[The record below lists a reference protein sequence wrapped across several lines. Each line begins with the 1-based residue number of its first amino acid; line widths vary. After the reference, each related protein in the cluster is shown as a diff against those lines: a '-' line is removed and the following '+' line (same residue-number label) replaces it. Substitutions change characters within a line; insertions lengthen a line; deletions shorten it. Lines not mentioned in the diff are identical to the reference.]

1 MRVCTLFLKEFLLF
15 SSHVLKL
22 FKVKLSVSKEEVT
35 GRKVPRK
42 SEVTENYSYL
52 SALFK
57 I

>member
-1 MRVCTLFLKEFLLF
+1 LKEFLLF